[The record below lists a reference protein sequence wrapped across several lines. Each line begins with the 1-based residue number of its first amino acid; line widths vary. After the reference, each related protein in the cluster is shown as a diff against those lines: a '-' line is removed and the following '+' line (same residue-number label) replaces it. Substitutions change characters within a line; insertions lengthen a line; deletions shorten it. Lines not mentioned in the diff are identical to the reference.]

1 MVRSV
6 KTHHHQK
13 LQSHQQNDQHDHLHN
28 HGQHRH
34 DQALLTRRTLLKGLS
49 AAGLSLGLPFPAAAA
64 AATKQPILV
73 VVELSGANDGL
84 NTLVPYADDAYYRLR
99 PRIGIRPDK
108 VRKID
113 DRFGFN
119 PSMSG
124 FERLFK
130 DGKMAI
136 VHGCGYAQPSFSH
149 FTSAAYWH
157 TGAPNTGE
165 PYGWLGRVADAIDPQ
180 LTPNFW

>member
-1 MVRSV
+1 MQRV
-6 KTHHHQK
+6 KTDHHLHPQGHQYDD
-13 LQSHQQNDQHDHLHN
+13 LHDHLHN
-28 HGQHRH
+28 NGQHRH
-34 DQALLTRRTLLKGLS
+34 DQASLTRRTLLKSLG
-49 AAGLSLGLPFPAAAA
+49 AAGLSLGLPFTTAAA

-136 VHGCGYAQPSFSH
+136 VHGCGY
-149 FTSAAYWH
+149 T
-157 TGAPNTGE
+157 
-165 PYGWLGRVADAIDPQ
+165 Q
-180 LTPNFW
+180 LR